1 MTNVFDLVREQVM
14 SRQHPQPTPEAAP
27 TPTETAQIV
36 INFDAGAGMSIITRY
51 KKLADAERVYDRL
64 IKAWKDFP
72 RSDKSR
78 IHYVA
83 GDMWGSDV
91 DVSRIVAV
99 SLIDWKRRDK
109 FIPK

>member
-51 KKLADAERVYDRL
+51 KKFADAERAYDGL
-64 IKAWKDFP
+64 IKAWKGWPDTG
-72 RSDKSR
+72 KSR
-78 IHYVA
+78 VYYIH